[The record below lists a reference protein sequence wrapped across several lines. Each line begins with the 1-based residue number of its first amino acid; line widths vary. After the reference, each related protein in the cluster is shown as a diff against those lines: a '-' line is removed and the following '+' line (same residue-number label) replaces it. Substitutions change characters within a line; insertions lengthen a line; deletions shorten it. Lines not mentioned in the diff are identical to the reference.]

1 MGADRAVHADFARE
15 LHVPSRQVLEGWL
28 FVTEE
33 SYTRRALPDR
43 LGPEHTVDMHGRR
56 WIDNGLL
63 EQVFAELQRGE
74 LEVQVAQRELDRP
87 PRMSIDS
94 TSVKVHQDGTGAP
107 TKGGARRLDARVACP
122 RLDRGEA

>member
-1 MGADRAVHADFARE
+1 MAGDHAVHADFARE
-15 LHVPSRQVLEGWL
+15 LQVPSRQVLEGWL
-28 FVTEE
+28 FVTKE

-43 LGPEHTVDMHGRR
+43 LGPEHTVDMRGRR

-74 LEVQVAQRELDRP
+74 LEAQLDQREPDRP
-87 PRMSIDS
+87 LRMSIDS